1 MNVKRL
7 DGTLLDFWVAKS
19 GGLKLLPEPPRPGDG
34 YDPESGYW
42 HPLTF
47 HPASD
52 WSQGGPIVSNEWY
65 ALEDILIEWFGNG
78 WTHLNALVHDP
89 LKWFMRAY
97 VASQFGD
104 EVEDNFRADLSQMTD
119 FALKNPAS
127 PAKSSQHA

>member
-7 DGTLLDFWVAKS
+7 DGNLLDFWVAKS
-19 GGLKLLPEPPRPGDG
+19 GGLKLLPEPPKPGDR

-47 HPASD
+47 HPGSD

-78 WTHLNALVHDP
+78 WTHISALVHDP

-104 EVEDNFRADLSQMTD
+104 EVEDSFRVDVSPATGLM
-119 FALKNPAS
+119 LKNPVNPTQS
-127 PAKSSQHA
+127 TQHA